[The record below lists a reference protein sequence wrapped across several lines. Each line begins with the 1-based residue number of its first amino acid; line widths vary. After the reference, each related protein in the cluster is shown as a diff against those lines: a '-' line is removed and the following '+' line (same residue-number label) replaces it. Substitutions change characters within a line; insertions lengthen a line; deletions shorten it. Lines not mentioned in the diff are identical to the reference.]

1 MKRILFPALTLLI
14 LVGCGTTA
22 NIENSWHDP
31 EAQVD
36 MNKLNKVLVVA
47 LVKNETHRRAAETRF
62 ALLLKGKGVAS
73 YQYFS
78 GDFDIDDEETIKT
91 KLKKE
96 GFDGAVIMRLA
107 DVEKD
112 IKYTPGA
119 AAYPAYYNR
128 FWPYFSNSWG
138 YYNQAGHFE
147 TTKKF
152 TIETNVYSLRK
163 DKLIWSGLTSTS
175 DPASAEKLMKAV
187 AKEVHARMKKDGF
200 IIAE

>member
-1 MKRILFPALTLLI
+1 MKKILIPALTLLI

-22 NIENSWHDP
+22 NIENSWRDP
-31 EAQVD
+31 DAQID

-47 LVKNETHRRAAETRF
+47 LVKNETHRRAAETQF
-62 ALLLKGKGVAS
+62 SSLLKGKGVAS
-73 YQYFS
+73 YKYFS
-78 GDFDIDDEETIKT
+78 EDFDIKDEESIKAA
-91 KLKKE
+91 LKRD

-112 IKYTPGA
+112 IRYTPGTT
-119 AAYPAYYNR
+119 AYPVYYNR

-187 AKEVHARMKKDGF
+187 AKEVHTRMKKDGF
-200 IIAE
+200 IIGE